1 MTASWVEEGVSTRT
15 RFGHPSP
22 VVHLIVDG
30 RLWCTGS
37 PGRKA
42 SIHHLAVTGYPPPK
56 VCKVCRQLAADAI
69 DDETL
74 DAADAGRFAPNQQ
87 ITKEARS

>member
-1 MTASWVEEGVSTRT
+1 MSASWVEEGVSTRT

-30 RLWCTGS
+30 RLWCTAS

-42 SIHHLAVTGYPPPK
+42 SIHHQAIPGYPPPK
-56 VCKVCRQLAADAI
+56 VCRECRLLAADAI
-69 DDETL
+69 AEEMLDET
-74 DAADAGRFAPNQQ
+74 DVARFAPDQQ
-87 ITKEARS
+87 VEGS